1 MRSVEELC
9 EVLRERGQKV
19 TPQRR
24 HIFEALHHSPEH
36 PSAEDIY
43 DAVREVLPDISLATV
58 YHTLNDLAAMG
69 ELVELDLGEGKSR
82 YDTVTD
88 GHPHLVCQVCR
99 RVEDVALDLD
109 CVQLLREETHGYQI
123 ERCAVVFYGLC
134 PECQAGVD

>member
-9 EVLRERGQKV
+9 EVLRERGLKV

-24 HIFEALHHSPEH
+24 LIFEALRQAPEH
-36 PSAEDIY
+36 PTADDIY
-43 DAVREVLPDISLATV
+43 HAVREVMPDMSLATV

-82 YDTVTD
+82 YDTSTA

-99 RVEDVALDLD
+99 KIEDVLRDLD
-109 CVQLLREETHGYQI
+109 SVELLPKETHGYRI
-123 ERCAVVFYGLC
+123 ERWAMVFYGRC
-134 PECQAGVD
+134 PECQS